1 MALALVRDL
10 RDHRA
15 PASEEDLA
23 DFETDVL
30 AGFVLARASAGL
42 ADSTIR
48 NDTGHLELIRDWF
61 GRPLWEMQPADADAY
76 FGKVL
81 RDARPSTRTGRAAAL
96 TVYFQFLEL
105 RHKVELH
112 NLTGRVVECPL
123 DEMNRPRASV
133 DPQLRVPPA
142 EAEIEQLFAGW
153 RGELATCRKFAP
165 AARNY
170 AAARL
175 AADVGLRVNEA
186 RMLDLDDVR
195 WELGRFGKLNV
206 RHGKGSRRRGPK
218 PRLVP
223 LINGADRNLRWFIED
238 VWGQFDADHARPG
251 APLFPSER
259 KCRDGSCS
267 RATADVFRRSLAE
280 AADRHLPAW
289 AGKLTPHVLRHFC
302 ASQLYLGGDEPV
314 RHPGTARS
322 CLDRHHGPVHPR
334 SRHPRRGRLG
344 GGAAARRRPV
354 EGTGPMKWN
363 LRLAAANRGIW
374 KASELQRLLAER
386 GMVISAGKM
395 SGLWSGQPNTVR
407 LDELD
412 VICAVLGCGVGELL
426 LPEPETVP
434 AARAGGV
441 SRPPPWPRPA
451 PVTPRPRGGRSLPPR

>member
-10 RDHRA
+10 REHRES
-15 PASEEDLA
+15 ASAEDLA
-23 DFETDVL
+23 GFETDVL

-81 RDARPSTRTGRAAAL
+81 REARPSTRTGRAAAL

-105 RHKVELH
+105 RHKIEIY
-112 NLTGRVVECPL
+112 NLTGRVIECPL

-142 EAEIEQLFAGW
+142 GEEIEQLFAGW

-165 AARNY
+165 AARKY

-175 AADVGLRVNEA
+175 EADVGLRVNEA
-186 RMLDLDDVR
+186 CLLDLDDVR

-238 VWGQFDADHARPG
+238 VWGQFDTDHTRPG

-259 KCRDGSCS
+259 KCRDGSCA
-267 RATADVFRRSLAE
+267 RAAADVFRRSLAD
-280 AADRHLPAW
+280 AAERHLPAW
-289 AGKLTPHVLRHFC
+289 AGKLTPHVLRHYC
-302 ASQLYLGGDEPV
+302 ASQLYRAGMSLFAIQELLGHSWTGT
-314 RHPGTARS
+314 TARA
-322 CLDRHHGPVHPR
+322 R
-334 SRHPRRGRLG
+334 SRHPRRRRLDHWP
-344 GGAAARRRPV
+344 AARRRPMERTV
-354 EGTGPMKWN
+354 PMKWN

-374 KASELQRLLAER
+374 KASEFQRLLADR
-386 GMVISAGKM
+386 GLVISAGKM
-395 SGLWSGQPNTVR
+395 SGLWSGHPNAIK
-407 LDELD
+407 LGELD
-412 VICAVLGCGVGELL
+412 VICAVLGCDIAELL
-426 LPEPETVP
+426 VPEPENVPQPTP
-434 AARAGGV
+434 AAGEHAAALGEAR
-441 SRPPPWPRPA
+441 
-451 PVTPRPRGGRSLPPR
+451 PVTPRPRTGRSLPPR